1 MRWTAHWLWV
11 LGLLFVAVSS
21 AHSQSSDVSLT
32 LDKERYAPGE
42 EIVVT
47 TSCPGP
53 TTSAWIG
60 LFEADASSQSYLTYQ
75 YISSDENCRLV
86 FDGQDDPGSY
96 EARFFPDSG
105 YDDQLRVT
113 FEVGETADGG
123 ESDGDSGA
131 TSASA
136 ATAQPADSA
145 ETADEAYVTD
155 SGIIFGK
162 QGYQTGETIRVTTDC
177 SLYEPDA
184 WIGILDPSDAVG
196 DYGTYQAD
204 WVYFRDQDNCRFEFA
219 GRAFSGEYEVRIV
232 PPHGDFIA
240 VRQIFEVSEG
250 GGTASIALGKTDY
263 STWESIEVTT
273 ACPPEAD
280 AQSDWIALFPAGESS
295 YSYGT
300 QGEDWFYMGDGTV
313 SGPDCTYIFS
323 PRTETGL
330 YEVRQFHDTDYTA
343 YAQLGFEIATTGVQ
357 PEPEAIA
364 EAKPGLQMPLQ
375 ISLAKTS
382 FAVGEPIS
390 VTVQCHQKEYPAPD
404 PWIGLRKLS
413 EPLHSHPQ
421 RSEAATFQEDWN
433 YLKNYTQPGGDCVYA
448 FAGRSDHGTY
458 EVRIFRTL
466 EDCDCPDNLAG
477 RLAFTVGDDGENTAG
492 TSTAA
497 DIMLTEAASRYTDYD
512 YVRAHSSD
520 CIVLD
525 QDNAKFTNT
534 CDFPVSVYFTR
545 KLGYED
551 TAMQYVEAMA
561 SASTEAL
568 SFEDKGTISW
578 LACHESQEMCGRALA
593 CIKDMHDAG
602 ETVLGYLTAECS
614 AFEK

>member
-1 MRWTAHWLWV
+1 MRWAVQCFWAAV
-11 LGLLFVAVSS
+11 LFTVST
-21 AHSQSSDVSLT
+21 SQLYGQSGDIALT
-32 LDKERYAPGE
+32 LDKKRYAPGE

-60 LFEADASSQSYLTYQ
+60 LFEAGASSQSYLTYE

-86 FDGQDDPGSY
+86 FDGQDDPGQY

-105 YDDQLRVT
+105 YDDQLSVA
-113 FEVGETADGG
+113 FEVGEGASGDEGG
-123 ESDGDSGA
+123 ATA
-131 TSASA
+131 TSADNAQSTTTE
-136 ATAQPADSA
+136 AT
-145 ETADEAYVTD
+145 EGGAYVTD
-155 SGIIFGK
+155 SGIVFDK
-162 QGYQTGETIRVTTDC
+162 ERYQTGETIRITTDC
-177 SLYEPDA
+177 SLYEPDG
-184 WIGILDPSDAVG
+184 WIGIFNPSDAVG

-204 WVYFRDQDNCRFEFA
+204 WLYFRDQDNCRFEFA
-219 GRAFSGEYEVRIV
+219 GRAFPGEYEVRIV

-240 VRQIFEVSEG
+240 VRQIFEVLEG
-250 GGTASIALGKTDY
+250 GAASTITLGKPDY
-263 STWESIEVTT
+263 STWEAIEVTT

-280 AQSDWIALFPAGESS
+280 AHSDWIALFPAGESS

-300 QGEDWFYMGDGTV
+300 QGEDWFYMGDGAQDG
-313 SGPDCTYIFS
+313 SNCTYVFS

-330 YEVRQFHDTDYTA
+330 YEIRQFHDTDYTA
-343 YAQLGFEIATTGVQ
+343 YAQLGFDIATTGVQ
-357 PEPEAIA
+357 PEPEAVA
-364 EAKPGLQMPLQ
+364 EAEPGLQMPLQ
-375 ISLAKTS
+375 IALPKSG
-382 FAVGEPIS
+382 FAVGEPIA
-390 VTVQCHQKEYPAPD
+390 VTVQCHQKEYPAVD

-421 RSEAATFQEDWN
+421 RSEAGTFQEDWH
-433 YLKNYTQPGGDCVYA
+433 YLKNYTQPGGDCVYG
-448 FAGRSDHGTY
+448 FAGRAEPGTY
-458 EVRIFRTL
+458 EVRVFRTL

-477 RLAFTVGDDGENTAG
+477 RLTFTVGDGAESSAG
-492 TSTAA
+492 MAISA
-497 DIMLTEAASRYTDYD
+497 DIMLTEAANRHTQYD

-525 QDNAKFTNT
+525 LENAAFTNA

-551 TAMQYVEAMA
+551 AAMQYVEAMA
-561 SASTEAL
+561 SQSTENL
-568 SFEDKGTISW
+568 SFDDEGTVSW
-578 LACHESQEMCGRALA
+578 LACHESQELCSRALT
-593 CIKDMHDAG
+593 CIKDKHDAG